1 MKFPACRSV
10 YPEIL
15 SLLCVFKNLFCS
27 IFESAV
33 SIITN
38 FRINV
43 FNENGKS
50 GAARRLPDLPGVNQ
64 ARPAQLP
71 DAASATFK
79 GKREMDSF
87 RFLSYNQYQ
96 EMSEMSNSR
105 ISIFWATLRHGL
117 QMLDCFAPRRLSA
130 WYSASWVSRKP
141 ISSCYTCSP
150 CC

>member
-1 MKFPACRSV
+1 MFHPVDRAMKFPACRSV

-64 ARPAQLP
+64 ARPANFPMPLPQLSRESEKWTV
-71 DAASATFK
+71 SAF
-79 GKREMDSF
+79 
-87 RFLSYNQYQ
+87 
-96 EMSEMSNSR
+96 
-105 ISIFWATLRHGL
+105 
-117 QMLDCFAPRRLSA
+117 
-130 WYSASWVSRKP
+130 
-141 ISSCYTCSP
+141 
-150 CC
+150 